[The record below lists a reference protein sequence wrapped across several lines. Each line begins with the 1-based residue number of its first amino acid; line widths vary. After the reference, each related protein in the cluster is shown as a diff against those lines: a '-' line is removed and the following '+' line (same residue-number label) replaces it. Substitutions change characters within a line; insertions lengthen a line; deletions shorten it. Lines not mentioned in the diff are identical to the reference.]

1 MDFLPIFTI
10 IWPRVSRL
18 YSLPRV
24 PDYIL
29 GSDERVVVGE
39 VTAVADVDVDT
50 LNAGEVTPRL
60 PLHIY

>member
-1 MDFLPIFTI
+1 MAPC
-10 IWPRVSRL
+10 SRL

-60 PLHIY
+60 SLHIY